1 MLQAMV
7 AGLFGCLLLLAGTCS
22 AWHDSHHGERR
33 AFSEPLPFHHSTYW
47 TSFADLAPEWPD
59 YLDSFKAELRHPR
72 SSSRFSFL
80 RGFHLFNKSSY
91 FSSREEPGLQFPPLS
106 ARQKQFALN
115 PGHPEY
121 YRLDCQ
127 PIFFKLEMIISRE
140 RPDFLQFGLQALDDS
155 SDPRQEAA
163 REAEKE
169 VGILF

>member
-1 MLQAMV
+1 M
-7 AGLFGCLLLLAGTCS
+7 AGLPGQLQGRAPPPKVQFPLFIL
-22 AWHDSHHGERR
+22 ERI
-33 AFSEPLPFHHSTYW
+33 
-47 TSFADLAPEWPD
+47 SFIQQ
-59 YLDSFKAELRHPR
+59 K
-72 SSSRFSFL
+72 FL
-80 RGFHLFNKSSY
+80 FFIIP
-91 FSSREEPGLQFPPLS
+91 REEPGLQFPALS

-121 YRLDCQ
+121 YRLDFH
-127 PIFFKLEMIISRE
+127 PIFFKLEMIFSRE